1 MTVTF
6 SVNRE
11 DWQKVL
17 AELIGTFFFFLF
29 GIGAIPAALLTGSA
43 ESPAAFNI
51 GFLYIALAHG
61 LALAVAISALG
72 HISGGHFNPAVTA
85 GMLVAGRITPLLAI
99 LYVLAQI
106 VGGIGS
112 CLALVYLLPRN
123 LWEQFGLGVPDLSTG
138 ATAQGI
144 FIEAVL
150 TFFLV
155 LVVFGTAVDRRAAS
169 IGGFG
174 IGLAVAL
181 GIMIAGPLG
190 AGVMNP
196 ARAFAPAVVANLW
209 SASQFVFWI
218 GPLIGGIAAGL
229 LYNFV
234 FLKDTD
240 GVIAEE
246 ELAEFEMEGGHAVNP
261 PLSEPN
267 LIDDAV
273 PANTARGRAVDPP
286 LSEPN
291 LVDDSAATG
300 IEEPRS

>member
-17 AELIGTFFFFLF
+17 AELIGTFFFLLI

-43 ESPAAFNI
+43 GSPAAFNT

-85 GMLVAGRITPLLAI
+85 GMLVAGRITPMLAI

-112 CLALVYLLPRN
+112 CLALVYILPRN
-123 LWEQFGLGVPDLSTG
+123 VWEQFGLGTPDLSAG

-196 ARAFAPAVVANLW
+196 ARAFAPAVVSTATQNEIV
-209 SASQFVFWI
+209 SA
-218 GPLIGGIAAGL
+218 
-229 LYNFV
+229 
-234 FLKDTD
+234 
-240 GVIAEE
+240 
-246 ELAEFEMEGGHAVNP
+246 
-261 PLSEPN
+261 
-267 LIDDAV
+267 
-273 PANTARGRAVDPP
+273 
-286 LSEPN
+286 
-291 LVDDSAATG
+291 
-300 IEEPRS
+300 

>member
-6 SVNRE
+6 SVTRE

-43 ESPAAFNI
+43 QSPAAFNT

-61 LALAVAISALG
+61 LALAVAISTLG

-85 GMLVAGRITPLLAI
+85 GVLVSGRITPLLAI

-106 VGGIGS
+106 VGGIGA
-112 CLALVYLLPRN
+112 CLALVYILPRN
-123 LWEQFGLGVPDLSTG
+123 VWEQFGLGTPDLSSS
-138 ATAQGI
+138 ATAEGI
-144 FIEAVL
+144 FIEALL

-155 LVVFGTAVDRRAAS
+155 LVVFGTAVDRRSAN

-196 ARAFAPAVVANLW
+196 ARAFAPAVVSGLW
-209 SASQFVFWI
+209 GTSQFVFWI

-234 FLKDTD
+234 FLRDTEQAL
-240 GVIAEE
+240 VEE
-246 ELAEFEMEGGHAVNP
+246 EFIEEGLALNP
-261 PLSEPN
+261 PFSEPN
-267 LIDDAV
+267 L
-273 PANTARGRAVDPP
+273 VDEDGPVIIEEVEADNPP
-286 LSEPN
+286 FSEPN
-291 LVDDSAATG
+291 LVDDQPP
-300 IEEPRS
+300 PRRRQPRR

>member
-1 MTVTF
+1 MTVTLAIG
-6 SVNRE
+6 RG

-17 AELIGTFFFFLF
+17 AELIGTFFFLLF

-43 ESPAAFNI
+43 ESPAALNT

-61 LALAVAISALG
+61 LALAVAISTLG

-85 GMLVAGRITPLLAI
+85 GMLVAGRITPLLAL
-99 LYVLAQI
+99 LYLLAQL

-123 LWEQFGLGVPDLSTG
+123 VWEQFGLGTPAIDPAATG
-138 ATAQGI
+138 QGI
-144 FIEAVL
+144 FLEAIL

-155 LVVFGTAVDRRAAS
+155 LVVFGTAVDRRAAAL
-169 IGGFG
+169 GGFA
-174 IGLAVAL
+174 IGLAMTL

-190 AGVMNP
+190 LGVMNP
-196 ARAFAPAVVANLW
+196 ARAFAPAVVAGLW
-209 SASQFVFWI
+209 GSSQLVFWV

-234 FLKDTD
+234 FLRDTD
-240 GVIAEE
+240 GAISGE
-246 ELAEFEMEGGHAVNP
+246 ELMEAEMAGGHALN
-261 PLSEPN
+261 
-267 LIDDAV
+267 
-273 PANTARGRAVDPP
+273 PP

-291 LVDDSAATG
+291 LVDESAFVRTAEATEAVDIVDTSG
-300 IEEPRS
+300 AAGAGETRA

>member
-6 SVNRE
+6 SVRRE

-17 AELIGTFFFFLF
+17 AELIGTFFFLLF

-43 ESPAAFNI
+43 ESPAAYNI

-85 GMLVAGRITPLLAI
+85 GMLVAGRITPLLGI
-99 LYVLAQI
+99 LYLLAQI
-106 VGGIGS
+106 VGGIGA

-123 LWEQFGLGVPDLSTG
+123 VWEQFGLGVPDLSSAATG
-138 ATAQGI
+138 QGI

-155 LVVFGTAVDRRAAS
+155 LVVFGTAVDRRAAA

-174 IGLAVAL
+174 IGLAYSL
-181 GIMIAGPLG
+181 GILLAGPLG

-196 ARAFAPAVVANLW
+196 VRAFAPAAVGSIW
-209 SASQFVFWI
+209 STSQFVFWI

-234 FLKDTD
+234 FLRDTD
-240 GVIAEE
+240 EAIAEE
-246 ELAEFEMEGGHAVNP
+246 ELAEVELAGGHAANP
-261 PLSEPN
+261 PM
-267 LIDDAV
+267 
-273 PANTARGRAVDPP
+273 
-286 LSEPN
+286 SEPN
-291 LVDDSAATG
+291 LVDDPAPVGTV
-300 IEEPRS
+300 EPRP

>member
-1 MTVTF
+1 MTFTLEIR
-6 SVNRE
+6 RE

-43 ESPAAFNI
+43 QTPAAYNI

-99 LYVLAQI
+99 MYVLAQI
-106 VGGIGS
+106 IGGIGS

-123 LWEQFGLGVPDLSTG
+123 VWEQFGLGTPDLSAA

-144 FIEAVL
+144 FVEAVL

-155 LVVFGTAVDRRAAS
+155 LVVFGTAVDRRAANL
-169 IGGFG
+169 GGFA

-181 GIMIAGPLG
+181 GIMIASPLG

-196 ARAFAPAVVANLW
+196 ARAFAPAAVSGLW
-209 SASQFVFWI
+209 STSQFVFWI

-234 FLKDTD
+234 FLRETN
-240 GVIAEE
+240 GVISEG
-246 ELAEFEMEGGHAVNP
+246 ELVEFEEA
-261 PLSEPN
+261 E
-267 LIDDAV
+267 AE
-273 PANTARGRAVDPP
+273 GRAINPP

-291 LVDDSAATG
+291 LVDETATTN
-300 IEEPRS
+300 ITEPRP

>member
-1 MTVTF
+1 MTVTLAIG
-6 SVNRE
+6 RE

-17 AELIGTFFFFLF
+17 AELIGTFFFLLF

-43 ESPAAFNI
+43 ESPAAFNT

-85 GMLVAGRITPLLAI
+85 GMLVAGRITPLLAL
-99 LYVLAQI
+99 LYLLAQI

-123 LWEQFGLGVPDLSTG
+123 VWEQFGLGTPDLSSS

-155 LVVFGTAVDRRAAS
+155 LVVFGTAVDRRAAAL
-169 IGGFG
+169 GGFA
-174 IGLAVAL
+174 IGLAMTL

-196 ARAFAPAVVANLW
+196 ARAFAPAVVSGLW
-209 SASQFVFWI
+209 ATSQFVFWV

-240 GVIAEE
+240 GVLSDEE
-246 ELAEFEMEGGHAVNP
+246 VVEAEMEGSHAANP

-267 LIDDAV
+267 LVNA
-273 PANTARGRAVDPP
+273 TAFVHTTRAADTVDT
-286 LSEPN
+286 
-291 LVDDSAATG
+291 VDTPG
-300 IEEPRS
+300 TTEPRA

>member
-1 MTVTF
+1 MTITF
-6 SVNRE
+6 AVRRE

-17 AELIGTFFFFLF
+17 AELIGTFFFLLF

-43 ESPAAFNI
+43 ESPAPFNT

-85 GMLVAGRITPLLAI
+85 GMLVAGRITPLLGI
-99 LYVLAQI
+99 LYLLAQI
-106 VGGIGS
+106 VGGIGA
-112 CLALVYLLPRN
+112 CLALVYMLPRN
-123 LWEQFGLGVPDLSTG
+123 VWEQFGLGVPDLSS
-138 ATAQGI
+138 AAIAQGL
-144 FIEAVL
+144 FIEALL

-155 LVVFGTAVDRRAAS
+155 LVVFGTAVDRRS
-169 IGGFG
+169 TPIGGFG
-174 IGLAVAL
+174 IGLAFAL
-181 GIMIAGPLG
+181 GILIAGPLG

-209 SASQFVFWI
+209 GTSQFVFWI

-240 GVIAEE
+240 GVVSEE
-246 ELAEFEMEGGHAVNP
+246 ELAGDELGDLPAVNP
-261 PLSEPN
+261 PVSEPN
-267 LIDDAV
+267 LLDEPV
-273 PANTARGRAVDPP
+273 PAAPA
-286 LSEPN
+286 
-291 LVDDSAATG
+291 
-300 IEEPRS
+300 EPRP